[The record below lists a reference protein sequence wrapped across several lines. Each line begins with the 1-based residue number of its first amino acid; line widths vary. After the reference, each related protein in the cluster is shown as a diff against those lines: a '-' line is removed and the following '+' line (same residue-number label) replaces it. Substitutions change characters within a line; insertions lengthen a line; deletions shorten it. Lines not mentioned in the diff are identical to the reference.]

1 MSTITLPNIRVS
13 SDLTVGV
20 VLKDG
25 GVAIDWSTLSN
36 IKAYLYADAQRAM
49 AGRCSVAVDEEDSTR
64 LVCSYRAN
72 KPQYIGVNRIVITCT
87 YRGETKTFDKPALN
101 FVRWTDDQ
109 AGQQITI
116 DDPDVD
122 VEIEVEDVSSSILE
136 QAIAAALQAAADA
149 EHAAH
154 LIPNQVLLDCEQAT
168 AGANAA
174 AEAAN
179 AAGITSV
186 QVSVEDNEPGT
197 PSAEC
202 SLANKVLSV
211 IFHYLKGE
219 TGDAAGF
226 GTITASFV
234 EDGGDPSVLVTT
246 SGPDTAKNI
255 VFTLKNFKGDKGD
268 KGDQGNTGSSVDY
281 PYELV
286 NNCTTDDAT
295 KGLSAAQGKAL
306 KDELSQLDLKVGNLS
321 SAYQEENI
329 SAIALGYYDLTGATA
344 PASPSSST
352 QTSSIELDAE
362 EGASYKIYGYGG
374 ASARLYAFI
383 DESRNILS
391 VADADT
397 HARETPDTVTAPSG
411 AVKLIYQTY
420 CYDPSIDKVEV
431 YAPVSVSK
439 VLETGETTKVWSA
452 EIVTDLQADKYYV
465 LNPSNTKIT
474 ATGTAETGY
483 YCKRLVVNP
492 GEVYRI
498 TGKGYTNNK
507 RMWGIAA
514 SDRTA
519 LRFSSASAL
528 DRRSYPEVVIIQPG
542 EYYLYVNL
550 YQYDS
555 LTDKIE
561 KLTAT
566 TTVTPGLVSRVQTLE
581 GVVQAPIDA
590 LNSTSTTAPLA
601 ANQGRVLNEGL
612 QKKVDSKLGKNLFDE
627 NATDITEGKYLSSDG
642 SVLTN
647 ASKNISGYI
656 PVDAETCYYLSADG
670 GVGVNVNFRAFY
682 DSSKNYISSQYQQ
695 DSSRAFTTP
704 SGCAFVRFSYYASTK
719 KIMFEKGNSRSMYEP
734 YSIIG
739 GYAPCLREGQVEYAS
754 FSDKLKNIVKCRFDS
769 FRGNGT
775 LASGESLTLA
785 TTYCKKDIAFVAHI
799 DGTIESVVMGVGGTA
814 LTAYLGYYIT
824 ITPTI
829 ITVNRMDTGTSPASA
844 NHGLTLTEHT
854 TVVVETEIKDKAS
867 VADNDVVSVN
877 ITIYDNLGNSFTLN
891 CDNYW
896 GYGTPFF
903 TNNNTV
909 DSVDVSLSFFPKD
922 EGKRVWVFGDSYWE
936 FTYLQ
941 KRPPYWLFLNGHR
954 NFLLCAKG
962 GMSQG
967 DQLTALNNLL
977 STGCPNYIF
986 WMLGMND
993 GNDTVSGDDIT
1004 VNGTAKANLDA
1015 FLSICETNGI
1025 VPILATTPTVPTRQH
1040 SGLADYVKSLGY
1052 RYVDVAKAVGCD
1064 TDGNWYTGL
1073 LGDDGVHPTVAG
1085 SKVIFS
1091 QILLDFPEIAGN

>member
-1 MSTITLPNIRVS
+1 MPNIIDILARAQSLMNETALNSITPPRAGGIMYDTLLVLNQMQLEGASLLISKVYASVS
-13 SDLTVGV
+13 AMEADTTPTSDLTGRALRAGQLV
-20 VLKDG
+20 VIVPTNTSSDDLGSVYRYNGPGSWSFTGKIGGLPLDTAPIQNSTNGITSGAVYNALAALKNEGYKYMGIATPGAG
-25 GVAIDWSTLSN
+25 GTSPDTPHQPVFYVAGPGTYPNFGGLTVASGYLGMLSYNNSSWSV
-36 IKAYLYADAQRAM
+36 Q
-49 AGRCSVAVDEEDSTR
+49 SVAVGKDYD
-64 LVCSYRAN
+64 A
-72 KPQYIGVNRIVITCT
+72 
-87 YRGETKTFDKPALN
+87 
-101 FVRWTDDQ
+101 
-109 AGQQITI
+109 QI
-116 DDPDVD
+116 
-122 VEIEVEDVSSSILE
+122 
-136 QAIAAALQAAADA
+136 A
-149 EHAAH
+149 
-154 LIPNQVLLDCEQAT
+154 
-168 AGANAA
+168 
-174 AEAAN
+174 
-179 AAGITSV
+179 
-186 QVSVEDNEPGT
+186 
-197 PSAEC
+197 
-202 SLANKVLSV
+202 
-211 IFHYLKGE
+211 
-219 TGDAAGF
+219 
-226 GTITASFV
+226 
-234 EDGGDPSVLVTT
+234 
-246 SGPDTAKNI
+246 
-255 VFTLKNFKGDKGD
+255 
-268 KGDQGNTGSSVDY
+268 
-281 PYELV
+281 
-286 NNCTTDDAT
+286 
-295 KGLSAAQGKAL
+295 
-306 KDELSQLDLKVGNLS
+306 QLDLKVGNLS

-329 SAIALGYYDLTGATA
+329 SAIALGYYDLTGANA

-352 QTSSIELDAE
+352 MTFSIELDAV

-397 HARETPDTVTAPSG
+397 HARETPEEVTAPSG

-431 YAPVSVSK
+431 YAPVSVGK
-439 VLETGETTKVWSA
+439 VLESGNTTKVWSA
-452 EIVTDLQADKYYV
+452 ETIADLQADKYYV
-465 LNPSNTKIT
+465 LNPANEKIT
-474 ATGTAETGY
+474 ATATAETGY

-514 SDRTA
+514 SNRTA
-519 LRFSSASAL
+519 LRFSSASAI
-528 DRRSYPEVVIIQPG
+528 DRRSYPEVVIIQSG

-581 GVVQAPIDA
+581 GEVQAPIDA

-601 ANQGRVLNEGL
+601 ANQGRVLNERL
-612 QKKVDSKLGKNLFDE
+612 QEKVDSKLGKNLFDA
-627 NATDITEGKYLSSDG
+627 NAPDITEGKYLSSDG

-656 PVDAETCYYLSADG
+656 PVDAETGYYLSADG
-670 GVGVNVNFRAFY
+670 GVGVNVNYRAFY

-704 SGCAFVRFSYYASTK
+704 AGCAFVRFSYYASTK
-719 KIMFEKGNSRSMYEP
+719 KIMLEKGNSRSMYEP

-754 FSDKLKNIVKCRFDS
+754 FSDKLKNIVKYRFDS

-824 ITPTI
+824 ITPTT

-867 VADNDVVSVN
+867 VADNNVVSVN

-1073 LGDDGVHPTVAG
+1073 LGDDGVHPTAAG
-1085 SKVIFS
+1085 SKVIYS
-1091 QILLDFPEIAGN
+1091 QILLDFPEITQSL